1 MYLSYIT
8 ALSAFLPLDSS
19 SATWHACSHQPL
31 LLLFA
36 NPLHFYI
43 SAFSLFFS
51 TSLFLYTST
60 FLLPDLTSTA
70 HDSCWPMQ
78 KAKSWGRT
86 GVTTGNA
93 RKQQPSA
100 AFLRRCTTRASTDR
114 VRRRAIMVVCVW
126 LERLVILLLVFLLLL
141 FLYWCAFLRRGKA
154 QSNYGCVG
162 AWRGWQKTNRA

>member
-8 ALSAFLPLDSS
+8 ALPAFLPLDSS

-43 SAFSLFFS
+43 SPFP
-51 TSLFLYTST
+51 LFLY
-60 FLLPDLTSTA
+60 LALPLHFYIPAPRPHSA

-100 AFLRRCTTRASTDR
+100 AFLRRCTTQASTDR
-114 VRRRAIMVVCVW
+114 VRRRTIMVVCVP
-126 LERLVILLLVFLLLL
+126 EEVSNITISISTTFIFVVVCFSP
-141 FLYWCAFLRRGKA
+141 RG
-154 QSNYGCVG
+154 
-162 AWRGWQKTNRA
+162 

>member
-1 MYLSYIT
+1 MYKFMYLSYIT
-8 ALSAFLPLDSS
+8 ALPAFLPLDSS

-60 FLLPDLTSTA
+60 FLLLDLSQCA

-100 AFLRRCTTRASTDR
+100 AFLRRCTTRASTDG
-114 VRRRAIMVVCVW
+114 VRRRAIMVVCVP
-126 LERLVILLLVFLLLL
+126 EDV
-141 FLYWCAFLRRGKA
+141 
-154 QSNYGCVG
+154 
-162 AWRGWQKTNRA
+162 